1 MASPLDVLVIKNDPS
16 DAILTHIAAV
26 TREKFHQ
33 RLSQSIRPLCFRILA
48 VAVIAAG
55 QLAHA
60 QAQTGTALKKVR
72 IAIPS
77 VSASH
82 MPVYMAKDLGYYAD
96 EGLDTEIILMRGGVS
111 IQALVAGSVDYT
123 GTPGATVTAAVQGV
137 KLVVLM
143 GYNNKSLYD
152 LIVRPEIS
160 SYADLKGKRF
170 GVGSLTGFSFEI
182 PQIMLSRNGLDPK
195 KDVAIVLIGPTADR
209 MNALRANAVQATI
222 LEPPFNFMVLKE
234 GFRKLG
240 YSGDYY
246 QNLQGALT
254 TSLVKIKSDP
264 EEVRRF
270 VRATLRGFLALRE
283 QRKLA
288 IPIMRRYLKLEQLF
302 ADQIYDYSRPS
313 LTPDGTISEELMR
326 TIIETQRHS
335 SKVSRAIEPD
345 EIFNFYF
352 VRDAMK
358 ELQKK

>member
-1 MASPLDVLVIKNDPS
+1 MRTKPKLI
-16 DAILTHIAAV
+16 V
-26 TREKFHQ
+26 TLGCLYLFGVALFVAGESAYAQ
-33 RLSQSIRPLCFRILA
+33 QSS
-48 VAVIAAG
+48 G
-55 QLAHA
+55 
-60 QAQTGTALKKVR
+60 GALKKVR

-77 VSASH
+77 MSASH

-123 GTPGATVTAAVQGV
+123 GTPGATVAAAVQGV

-152 LIVRPEIS
+152 LVVRPEIS
-160 SYADLKGKRF
+160 SYAELKGKRF

-195 KDVAIVLIGPTADR
+195 KDVTTILIGPTADR
-209 MNALRANAVQATI
+209 MNALRANAIQGTI

-254 TSLVKIKSDP
+254 TSQVKIKSDP

-270 VRATLRGFLALRE
+270 VKATTRGFLAYQD
-283 QRKLA
+283 QRRLA
-288 IPIMRRYLKLEQLF
+288 LPIMRRYLKLDLQF
-302 ADQIYDYSRPS
+302 AEQIYDYSRPS

-326 TIIETQRHS
+326 TIIETQRQA
-335 SKVSRAIEPD
+335 SKVSRAIDPE
-345 EIFNFYF
+345 EIFNFSF
-352 VRDAMK
+352 VREAMK
-358 ELQKK
+358 ELTRK

>member
-1 MASPLDVLVIKNDPS
+1 MRMKSSSIVTAGCLYLLVVALFIAGAS
-16 DAILTHIAAV
+16 AYA
-26 TREKFHQ
+26 Q
-33 RLSQSIRPLCFRILA
+33 QSSGA
-48 VAVIAAG
+48 
-55 QLAHA
+55 
-60 QAQTGTALKKVR
+60 ALKKVR

-77 VSASH
+77 ISASH
-82 MPVYMAKDLGYYAD
+82 MPAYMAKDLGYYAD

-152 LIVRPEIS
+152 LLVRPEIS
-160 SYADLKGKRF
+160 SYAELKGKRF

-182 PQIMLSRNGLDPK
+182 PQIMLRRNGLDPK
-195 KDVAIVLIGPTADR
+195 KDVTIILIGPTADR
-209 MNALRANAVQATI
+209 MNALRANAIQGTI

-254 TSLVKIKSDP
+254 TSQAKTKSDP

-270 VRATLRGFLALRE
+270 VKATTRGFLAYRD
-283 QRKLA
+283 QRRLA
-288 IPIMRRYLKLEQLF
+288 LPIVRRYLKLDLQF
-302 ADQIYDYSRPS
+302 AEQIYDYSRPS

-326 TIIETQRHS
+326 TIIETQRQA
-335 SKVSRAIEPD
+335 SKVSRAIDPE
-345 EIFNFYF
+345 EIFNFSF
-352 VRDAMK
+352 VREAMK
-358 ELQKK
+358 ELTRK